1 MKSNESLQKE
11 VQDAIKW
18 EPLLEAAEIGVT
30 VKDGIVTL
38 TGTVDSYIKKTEAED
53 AAKRVAGVKAIVE
66 NIVVKYG
73 DFGVKNDNDI
83 AKEVLNAFK
92 WNWQVPNDKITIKV
106 EKGWVNLDG
115 KVNWNYQKDAAKT
128 AIKNLLGVNGVI
140 NNIKVSSDV
149 KDAVEK
155 GAIERAIA
163 RNWSINDQDI
173 QVKVSGNRVTLTGT
187 VGSIFQKDEAT
198 RIAWNAPGVWFVD
211 NNLEIE
217 YDYMLVD

>member
-18 EPLLEAAEIGVT
+18 EPLLNAAEIGVT
-30 VKDGIVTL
+30 VKDGVVTL
-38 TGTVDSYIKKTEAED
+38 TGTVDSYVKKTEAED
-53 AAKRVAGVKAIVE
+53 AAKNVAGVKAIVE

-73 DFGVKNDNDI
+73 DFGVKNDTDI

-92 WNWQVPNDKITIKV
+92 WNWQVPNDKITVKV

-115 KVNWNYQKDAAKT
+115 EVNWNYQKDAAKT
-128 AIKNLLGVNGVI
+128 AIKNLLGVNGVV
-140 NNIKVSSDV
+140 NNIKIASDV

-155 GAIERAIA
+155 GDIERAIA
-163 RNWSINDQDI
+163 RNWSINNQEI
-173 QVKVSGNRVTLTGT
+173 QVKVAGNRVTLTGQ
-187 VGSIFQKDEAT
+187 VGSIFQKDEAA
-198 RIAWNAPGVWFVD
+198 RVAWNAPGVWFVD

-217 YDYMLVD
+217 YDYLLVD